1 MFTNLNNGGT
11 YTNVFAAN
19 SREHKIVDNGD
30 GTITIFVQ
38 GSGVDRL
45 YDSKGRLVLV
55 DSGNFRFAI
64 DINFNGTPGDA
75 NDDEEVPDSFLTSV
89 TPPAATT
96 SLTATSARTCS
107 SSRPSRPWN
116 EPTWAAYMIDGR
128 ARR

>member
-38 GSGVDRL
+38 GSGVDRW
-45 YDSKGRLVLV
+45 YESNGRLVLV

-64 DINFNGTPGDA
+64 DTSTSTAHPATPVTTRKSPTPSVVRDSTGR
-75 NDDEEVPDSFLTSV
+75 NDITDRDFCEDLLKF
-89 TPPAATT
+89 TT
-96 SLTATSARTCS
+96 
-107 SSRPSRPWN
+107 
-116 EPTWAAYMIDGR
+116 
-128 ARR
+128 

>member
-1 MFTNLNNGGT
+1 MHINFNFNFNKRSGPRYSRTSGTASGKIVFTNLNNGGT

-55 DSGNFRFAI
+55 D
-64 DINFNGTPGDA
+64 
-75 NDDEEVPDSFLTSV
+75 
-89 TPPAATT
+89 
-96 SLTATSARTCS
+96 
-107 SSRPSRPWN
+107 
-116 EPTWAAYMIDGR
+116 Y
-128 ARR
+128 